1 VLQRTAAVR
10 LASRAVTWLGDDLDG
25 QHNLPVAPA
34 PATEVNDE

>member
-1 VLQRTAAVR
+1 
-10 LASRAVTWLGDDLDG
+10 VTWLGDDLDG